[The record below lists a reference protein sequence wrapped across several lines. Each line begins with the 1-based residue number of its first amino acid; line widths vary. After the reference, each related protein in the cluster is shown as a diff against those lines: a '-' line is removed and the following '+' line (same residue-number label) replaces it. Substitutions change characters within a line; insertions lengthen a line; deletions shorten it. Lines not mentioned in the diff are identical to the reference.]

1 MDKYEIDSFDEKIL
15 EGFITKTKQ
24 AEVKIGDLEK
34 NLLVKEAELEY
45 VAKLYDKDKNLL
57 TFELE
62 NAAEKLVNLE
72 DKFNEVTHS
81 NSIKAEE
88 IEKLNNNSVE
98 LNAKI
103 AAIDE
108 ENNNLKTENN
118 NLKTENNNLKT
129 EITDLNGKLS
139 SRDKE
144 VSELNKEVVK
154 LEEIRKEILI
164 KEKLIEEQST
174 TIKEIE
180 AELNELKP
188 PEILTDD
195 ATSGDRLICAKCGA
209 VGKDI
214 KTIEDKSKP
223 LSYGVGNMPMYAKY
237 NICKKCG
244 NQF

>member
-1 MDKYEIDSFDEKIL
+1 MDKYAIDSFDEKIM
-15 EGFITKTKQ
+15 EAFIIKTKQ
-24 AEVKIGDLEK
+24 SDAKIDDLEQSLK
-34 NLLVKEAELEY
+34 VKEAELEY
-45 VAKLYDKDKNLL
+45 VANLYDKDKKIL
-57 TFELE
+57 TLELE
-62 NAAEKLVNLE
+62 KAAGKLVALE
-72 DKFNEVTHS
+72 DKFNEVKHS

-88 IEKLNNNSVE
+88 IENLNNNSVE

-103 AAIDE
+103 AAKDE
-108 ENNNLKTENN
+108 EI
-118 NLKTENNNLKT
+118 NNLKT

-144 VSELNKEVVK
+144 VSELNKEVVNI
-154 LEEIRKEILI
+154 EEIRKEIPI

-188 PEILTDD
+188 PEILNDD
-195 ATSGDRLICAKCGA
+195 TTSGDRLICAKCGA

>member
-1 MDKYEIDSFDEKIL
+1 MDKYTIDSFDDKIM
-15 EGFITKTKQ
+15 EAFIIKTKQ
-24 AEVKIGDLEK
+24 SDAKIDDLEQSLK
-34 NLLVKEAELEY
+34 VKEAELEY
-45 VAKLYDKDKNLL
+45 VANLYDKDKKIL
-57 TFELE
+57 TLELE
-62 NAAEKLVNLE
+62 KAAGKLVALE
-72 DKFNEVTHS
+72 DKFNEVKHS

-88 IEKLNNNSVE
+88 IENLNNNSVE

-103 AAIDE
+103 AAKDE
-108 ENNNLKTENN
+108 EI
-118 NLKTENNNLKT
+118 NNLKT

-144 VSELNKEVVK
+144 VSELNKEVVNI
-154 LEEIRKEILI
+154 EEIRKEILI

-188 PEILTDD
+188 PEILNDD
-195 ATSGDRLICAKCGA
+195 TTSGDRLICAKCGA